1 MWTDKKGHYIFQSEV
16 VKAIKVVKCQ
26 RSVVDDDVPGD
37 VIRLLG
43 EDYLRLTM

>member
-1 MWTDKKGHYIFQSEV
+1 
-16 VKAIKVVKCQ
+16 VKCQ

-43 EDYLRLTM
+43 EDYLRLTMWLIKTYMKLQSGPKI